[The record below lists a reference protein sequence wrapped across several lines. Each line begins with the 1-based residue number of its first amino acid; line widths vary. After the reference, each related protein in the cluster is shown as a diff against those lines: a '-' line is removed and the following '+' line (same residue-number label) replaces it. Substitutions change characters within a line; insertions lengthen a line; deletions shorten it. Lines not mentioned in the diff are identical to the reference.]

1 MLSGAPLARNIEL
14 KARCPDLAAAEH
26 TARDIGA
33 THHISERQQ
42 DTYFRSADGRLKLR
56 QRWVGNRQLP
66 SELIWYR
73 RSDEPRPRP
82 SDYSLVPVAN
92 GTEMRAVLAGALG
105 IVTEVVKQRTVYL
118 HDNVRIHLDD
128 VTNLGTF
135 LEFEA
140 IVAACD
146 EVAALAK
153 LERLRVVFAVA
164 PEHVLSRSYADLL
177 CR

>member
-1 MLSGAPLARNIEL
+1 MARNIEL
-14 KARCPDLAAAEH
+14 KARCPDLVAAGRI
-26 TARDIGA
+26 ARGLGA
-33 THHISERQQ
+33 THHGSERQQ
-42 DTYFRSADGRLKLR
+42 DTYFGGGDGRLKLR
-56 QRWVGNRQLP
+56 QRWAENRHLP

-82 SDYSLVPVAN
+82 SDYSLVIVAN

-128 VTNLGTF
+128 VMNLGTF

-140 IVAACD
+140 IVDATCD
-146 EVAALAK
+146 DAAALAK
-153 LERLRVVFAVA
+153 LERLRVAFAIA
-164 PEHVLSRSYADLL
+164 PEHVLSTSYADLL
-177 CR
+177 RR